1 MSGTPQKRVF
11 RVNPVELVIFC
22 LVCVGF
28 GFSIFHL
35 FRETGDFEFNALK
48 PMAAQPTKAIRAPAA
63 IPLEVSCE
71 DNAGM
76 GLKECEGK
84 TGTRSVEKLDPTATK

>member
-1 MSGTPQKRVF
+1 MSGQPQKRVF
-11 RVNPVELVIFC
+11 RVNPVECVIFC

-35 FRETGDFEFNALK
+35 FRETGDFEFTALK
-48 PMAAQPTKAIRAPAA
+48 PMASQPTNAVRAPASMP
-63 IPLEVSCE
+63 IEVSCA

-76 GLKECEGK
+76 GLKECENQAP
-84 TGTRSVEKLDPTATK
+84 RPIEKLDPSITK